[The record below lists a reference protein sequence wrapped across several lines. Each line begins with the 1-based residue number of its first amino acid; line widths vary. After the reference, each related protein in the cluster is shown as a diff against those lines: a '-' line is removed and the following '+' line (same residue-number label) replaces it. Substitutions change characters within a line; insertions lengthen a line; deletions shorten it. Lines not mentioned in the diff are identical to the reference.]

1 MKKIYL
7 SLIVAGFTST
17 LTLSQNL
24 ATPKLLNNFSTDF
37 NPITNS
43 NYNLK
48 NGIEVW
54 SNNFDNPTDWVVDN
68 GGLSDPNYGWDL
80 NGTSEGWYNSNGIS
94 STSGGNYAELKNGDP
109 GATPGTQ
116 EVLVAYTLTLAN
128 AIDIPNLAGNT
139 AGEAVTLQFEETG
152 ARFYDN
158 QEVQISTDGG
168 ATWTTVRDNSGYSQ
182 LTNTG
187 GAPYANPETV
197 QVNLAPFISGNANNV
212 LIRFSWTS
220 EYTTDP
226 NPNAWITYG
235 WYIDDVKLITN
246 NDHDLALLSA
256 YIIGDG
262 NNGMEY
268 GITPQDQISTPWT
281 IGGEVFNNGSNIETN
296 LELSHSIGMN
306 EISSYLTSIDPNA
319 TSVMESQTSV
329 ALSPNIYTIN
339 YNLFADET
347 DADLSNNS
355 LSRTFK
361 ISEDW
366 TASTSNIGEYA
377 LDGIGVYPNP
387 TTISSIGTG
396 SFADNQDGLVLATMY
411 NIKNTTPL
419 AGIRFMLNNTSQVG
433 GTIYG
438 SLKDT
443 TTFFLEDMSSIAN
456 TNEIVI
462 TSQDIVAGY
471 VDGYFTSPIT
481 LNPGAYYAAGELY
494 SDGGTKTVSLKDD
507 ETVAQP
513 FDASVIYIPGGA
525 TPGVYTNGVAIGIRL
540 LTGDIG
546 AGLNENTLASVA
558 VYPNPSTGL
567 INVTSLNAT
576 ANTIVV
582 YDMIGQVVMTKEV
595 NASTTL
601 DLTSSGTGVYLV
613 EVSNENGSFVE
624 RVVIK

>member
-80 NGTSEGWYNSNGIS
+80 NGTSEGWYSNGIS

>member
-80 NGTSEGWYNSNGIS
+80 NGTSEGWYSNGIS

-109 GATPGTQ
+109 NANPGTQ
-116 EVLVAYTLTLAN
+116 EVLIAYTLTLAN

-220 EYTTDP
+220 EYPTDP

-296 LELSHSIGMN
+296 LELWHPIGMN
-306 EISSYLTSIDPNA
+306 DISSYLTSIDPNA
-319 TSVMESQTSV
+319 TSVMESQTSF

-339 YNLFADET
+339 YNLSADET

-456 TNEIVI
+456 TNEIVL

-546 AGLNENTLASVA
+546 AGLNENTLAGVA